1 MANNSSWGNSGF
13 SENSFFTLRN
23 CLPDAGLPLPALTSA
38 SFLHLCCPGRG
49 PAYLSLLHLESCSGS
64 PLPGWVVSRPFTLSS
79 HGELL
84 CFCRAELVEI
94 GTQGPPGF
102 GLNLSFQTS
111 FPPLPRTYSFL
122 LPSWEKKGKA
132 IRP

>member
-49 PAYLSLLHLESCSGS
+49 PAYLSLLQWLPSAKVGGESALH
-64 PLPGWVVSRPFTLSS
+64 P
-79 HGELL
+79 
-84 CFCRAELVEI
+84 
-94 GTQGPPGF
+94 
-102 GLNLSFQTS
+102 
-111 FPPLPRTYSFL
+111 L
-122 LPSWEKKGKA
+122 LPWRAALLLQS
-132 IRP
+132 